1 MARPFGAAVQR
12 SAHTLEQAIGLVIT
26 EIRAREEISQSDLAH
41 KLGYNTSYIG
51 MIERGEKS
59 ITLRTLGDLAEFFN
73 TTSSRLLARAE
84 RKQQKAKLGKGT

>member
-1 MARPFGAAVQR
+1 VARPFGAAVQR
-12 SAHTLEQAIGLVIT
+12 SAKTLEQAIGLVIT

-59 ITLRTLGDLAEFFN
+59 MTLRTLEDLAGFFN
-73 TTSSRLLARAE
+73 TTSSGLLARAE
-84 RKQQKAKLGKGT
+84 RRRRNANQS